1 MSSCHVICQRDLEG
15 PSWSGVLA
23 MQRLS
28 RTSCLPAL
36 PGGKLAVPPGCK
48 RQSSTCLRCDP
59 NPPPGG
65 AAIRLVS
72 GCTWLRA
79 WSHAEGGPGGGPR
92 WRAQVEAPPAHRSLL
107 EQSLG
112 TTAGCADRVSASRA
126 AAGQHMRSKVLDAFS
141 RFRRPSAGGPLW
153 LEVVVPTKSNQ
164 LVPYHILVNLVCGRD
179 PTPHFFYWHN
189 KCC

>member
-92 WRAQVEAPPAHRSLL
+92 WRPRLHIAHCWSRVWGQLLDVQTVCPRPVLLLASTCAPRSLML
-107 EQSLG
+107 S
-112 TTAGCADRVSASRA
+112 RVSGVR
-126 AAGQHMRSKVLDAFS
+126 VLGAHCGWKWWY
-141 RFRRPSAGGPLW
+141 RPKATSLCHTIFW
-153 LEVVVPTKSNQ
+153 
-164 LVPYHILVNLVCGRD
+164 
-179 PTPHFFYWHN
+179 
-189 KCC
+189 